1 MKKKKELTVI
11 KRILQRI
18 NFMRKHLDY
27 YTFKD
32 MEQSEYK
39 WAENSNVNAAWNSE
53 VGAAVDVSGIH
64 KATRKVVIV
73 CYTEM
78 EYPSHQWVEVRK
90 ICTAGKRSGTE
101 KSFQTLQG

>member
-39 WAENSNVNAAWNSE
+39 WAENSNVNSAWNPETGEQFEYISAVLFLALKRRGFSCVQWN
-53 VGAAVDVSGIH
+53 VGV
-64 KATRKVVIV
+64 
-73 CYTEM
+73 
-78 EYPSHQWVEVRK
+78 
-90 ICTAGKRSGTE
+90 
-101 KSFQTLQG
+101 